1 MANHTHVN
9 KWGYE
14 GWNCKWRPAG
24 SGTTH
29 ANRRELRQHLQ
40 WENLVQKEPGTAQKM
55 EDHLEALEKATNKAQ
70 EKLEELKKK
79 PLEKGKQ
86 DVEESCSSG
95 SKRKHTKAKTSS
107 SYSYESTTST
117 SSSQG
122 AEKPPLKK
130 ADKPSLEKDGKPSL
144 KKDDK
149 PSLQKDGKP
158 PVDKELRRTRV
169 AKDGQPESLMQVKG
183 GRRNQ
188 IGSWWNRKGK
198 EGRTSL

>member
-29 ANRRELRQHLQ
+29 ANRREFRQHLQ
-40 WENLVQKEPGTAQKM
+40 WENLVQKEPDTAQK
-55 EDHLEALEKATNKAQ
+55 DGGPPGSFGKGYKKKAQ

-122 AEKPPLKK
+122 
-130 ADKPSLEKDGKPSL
+130 
-144 KKDDK
+144 
-149 PSLQKDGKP
+149 
-158 PVDKELRRTRV
+158 LR
-169 AKDGQPESLMQVKG
+169 SHL
-183 GRRNQ
+183 
-188 IGSWWNRKGK
+188 
-198 EGRTSL
+198 